1 MKTKEINNRLEELRK
16 EREIYKYRR
25 DLTSED
31 REKRDELDIEIKKLS
46 VELVERKERKVRT
59 WQIILLVVS
68 IVLLVS
74 GIVLLTMYN
83 YGKGYWV
90 FVEEHNLVEWVKGDG
105 GLMLRKLYD
114 KLFLLSSVGG
124 WSSVLGVIGIFG
136 FISWKVMRD
145 WC

>member
-16 EREIYKYRR
+16 ERDTYKYRR
-25 DLTSED
+25 NLTSED
-31 REKRDELDIEIKKLS
+31 KEKRYELDVEINNLNKE
-46 VELVERKERKVRT
+46 VREREEKKVRT
-59 WQIILLVVS
+59 WQIVLLVVS
-68 IVLLVS
+68 IVLLVG
-74 GIVLLTMYN
+74 GIVLLTMYS

-114 KLFLLSSVGG
+114 KLFLLSTLGV
-124 WSSVLGVIGIFG
+124 WTLVLGIVGILG
-136 FISWKVMRD
+136 VVGWKVGRD